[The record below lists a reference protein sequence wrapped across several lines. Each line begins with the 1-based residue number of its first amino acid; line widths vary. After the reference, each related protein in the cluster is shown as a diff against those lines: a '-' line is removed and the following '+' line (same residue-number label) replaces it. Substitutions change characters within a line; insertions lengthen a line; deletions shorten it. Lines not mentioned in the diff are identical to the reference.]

1 MSTHSPPEPVTVGSR
16 SRRTWPAPRKES
28 ASEFAQLAG
37 IHVMVVDDNPDA
49 REILQS
55 ALQYCGAL
63 VTTLDSAVVALK
75 LLREVRP
82 DVIVTDLAMPRNN
95 GLWLMREILALRPDR
110 GGQIP
115 VLAVSAH
122 DDAYDRRRVLDA
134 GFREYLVK
142 PVAIR
147 ELSRVV
153 AQLVA
158 RASTT

>member
-1 MSTHSPPEPVTVGSR
+1 MGE
-16 SRRTWPAPRKES
+16 APIR
-28 ASEFAQLAG
+28 
-37 IHVMVVDDNPDA
+37 VYVVDDEPLIHGVWRRLLGRQKFDVVSF
-49 REILQS
+49 QS
-55 ALQYCGAL
+55 ARAAL
-63 VTTLDSAVVALK
+63 AALAGDPAV
-75 LLREVRP
+75 